1 MRGALALS
9 WSRAEVCQEVQ
20 IARRRRWILG
30 KRLTVNARCM
40 FRAVCQDT
48 VFFWGGGG
56 WHPSYYYPLLRVLGS
71 VSNTEFSERGLFGD
85 CFGEVVPK
93 VARSAR
99 MPSKTSAPPKV

>member
-1 MRGALALS
+1 MDFGEALDSECPVHVQSSLS
-9 WSRAEVCQEVQ
+9 
-20 IARRRRWILG
+20 G
-30 KRLTVNARCM
+30 HG
-40 FRAVCQDT
+40 
-48 VFFWGGGG
+48 FFWGGGG